1 MPGRSSTTVL
11 VARALRYDVAG
22 QLAVQVAAFGTSVV
36 LARSLGPQGFG
47 QLALVL
53 AVASTTALLANLGG
67 TEVAT
72 RFVPEMKARGQLRG
86 VFGLAWPLMAA
97 RLAASAAVA
106 GVIIGLRGPVGEAI
120 GLDRS
125 FSLALAAMASAHAL
139 LAGFQGPAQV
149 LLVNL
154 DRQRLLNGVATVS
167 NAAGFAA
174 MLTLAALGRL
184 TLELAVAVTV
194 ATLAARVAVYV
205 SAAARA
211 AGRQSDASLDA
222 ASAEYAAALRRR
234 MFRYSGVMFLI
245 AVGGFLLQTRSDA
258 YLVGAVLGAQAVAF
272 YHLADGF
279 TRTAF
284 TLPAPRLTGFLM
296 TGLLT
301 EAYVSSGLEPVRRR
315 FRQMARMQFL
325 VNVPIGF
332 GGAVLA
338 ERIVEAV
345 YGPEYA
351 AAAGLLALFF
361 LLQMPLYWIGA
372 ISGVLV
378 AVEKPQ
384 WFLWTKAVSVA
395 TIPLAI
401 WWLNLWGVYGALY
414 ATSLGTAAV
423 AALEFVAARRYSGI
437 SFPAVDV
444 ARYMVAGGVMAA
456 AVAALEAVIAGPA
469 WLVLAV
475 TVPAGAVTYGAALL
489 LVRALSA
496 EDIAAL
502 RALLPSSAALRRWR
516 VRSA

>member
-1 MPGRSSTTVL
+1 MG
-11 VARALRYDVAG
+11 A
-22 QLAVQVAAFGTSVV
+22 
-36 LARSLGPQGFG
+36 
-47 QLALVL
+47 
-53 AVASTTALLANLGG
+53 
-67 TEVAT
+67 
-72 RFVPEMKARGQLRG
+72 
-86 VFGLAWPLMAA
+86 
-97 RLAASAAVA
+97 
-106 GVIIGLRGPVGEAI
+106 
-120 GLDRS
+120 
-125 FSLALAAMASAHAL
+125 AHAL

-154 DRQRLLNGVATVS
+154 DRQRLLNLTSALT
-167 NAAGFAA
+167 NAAGFAV
-174 MLTLAALGRL
+174 LLALAVLDRL
-184 TLELAVAVTV
+184 TVELAVAVTV
-194 ATLAARVAVYV
+194 VTLAARVAVYV
-205 SAAARA
+205 PAAAHA
-211 AGRQSDASLDA
+211 ARTQGDAPLDP
-222 ASAEYAAALRRR
+222 ASTGYASGLRRR

-279 TRTAF
+279 TRTVF
-284 TLPAPRLTGFLM
+284 TLPAPRLSGFLM

-301 EAYVSSGLEPVRRR
+301 EAYVSSGLETVRRR
-315 FRQMARMQFL
+315 FRQMARMHFM

-338 ERIVEAV
+338 ERTVEAV

-384 WFLWTKAVSVA
+384 WFLWTKVACVA

-401 WWLNLWGVYGALY
+401 WWLHLWGVYGALY
-414 ATSLGTAAV
+414 ATALGTAAV
-423 AALEFVAARRYSGI
+423 ASLEFMAARRYSGI

-444 ARYMVAGGVMAA
+444 ARYLVAGGVMAA
-456 AVAALEAVIAGPA
+456 VVAALEAVMPGPA
-469 WLVLAV
+469 WLALAV
-475 TVPAGAVTYGAALL
+475 IVPVGAVTYGAALL

-496 EDIAAL
+496 EDIAVL
-502 RALLPSSAALRRWR
+502 RSLLPSPAALRRWR